1 MPRTVSSS
9 GLSNKA
15 QRSFVPSRAQGRLTL
30 GPLGGGPAVQPH
42 DHGGEG
48 HLAFHAVLPDGV
60 DNASWEVDVEVAKED
75 DAVRVLRTDGDIS
88 SPPRP
93 G

>member
-1 MPRTVSSS
+1 M
-9 GLSNKA
+9 
-15 QRSFVPSRAQGRLTL
+15 
-30 GPLGGGPAVQPH
+30 QPH

-48 HLAFHAVLPDGV
+48 HLALHAVLPDGV
-60 DNASWEVDVEVAKED
+60 DDASWEVDVEVAEED
-75 DAVRVLRTDGDIS
+75 DAVRVLRTDRGIS